1 MGMDYK
7 SLIENGQE
15 LHHHGVKGMKWGKR
29 ARAVGAWGK
38 EFGKAYGYQYTHP
51 LHSQAAN
58 AKLAFKNGKQGRK
71 YAIISASTNALGYR
85 NKVVEERVAA
95 QKQYKKEKQ
104 ATKELYEKYGDK
116 DVYKVAK
123 MLNKTRYKR
132 RLREAGG
139 DFADYVKQKK
149 KSKQ

>member
-1 MGMDYK
+1 MSMDYK

-15 LHHHGVKGMKWGKR
+15 LHHHGVKGMKWGK
-29 ARAVGAWGK
+29 
-38 EFGKAYGYQYTHP
+38 EFGKAYANEYNHP
-51 LHSQAAN
+51 SHAQAAKY
-58 AKLAFKNGKQGRK
+58 KLAFKNGKEGRK

-104 ATKELYEKYGDK
+104 ATKELYKKYGDK

-139 DFADYVKQKK
+139 DFETYVNQKK
-149 KSKQ
+149 NPDSK

>member
-1 MGMDYK
+1 MYYK

-38 EFGKAYGYQYTHP
+38 EFGRAYANEYTHP
-51 LHSQAAN
+51 YDAQVAKY
-58 AKLAFKNGKQGRK
+58 KLAFKNGKEGRK

-85 NKVVEERVAA
+85 NKVVRDRVAA
-95 QKQYKKEKQ
+95 KNLYKAEK
-104 ATKELYEKYGDK
+104 AHTKSLYEKYGDK

-123 MLNKTRYKR
+123 YLNKTRYKR

-139 DFADYVKQKK
+139 DFKSYVKQQKARNK
-149 KSKQ
+149 